1 MRRDGW
7 HMVREGDTLT
17 LARRWPPQ
25 FDVEATTRLP
35 RLRARVLA
43 HEVRKDLWRL
53 LRSQRGF
60 SPVIQLSEREGGL
73 CLRAGGQIAG
83 PVPGGLGPRIAQML
97 ETPAL
102 RSRWA
107 NHARLRDVSKGAG
120 QAASAALGETFTTK
134 DITSEGA
141 T

>member
-1 MRRDGW
+1 MRRNGW
-7 HMVREGDTLT
+7 HMVKTDDGLT
-17 LARRWPPQ
+17 LARRLPAR

-60 SPVIQLSEREGGL
+60 SPVIELSERDGGL
-73 CLRAGGQIAG
+73 FLRAGGQIAG
-83 PVPGGLGPRIAQML
+83 PVPGGLGSRIAHML

-102 RSRWA
+102 RHRWA
-107 NHARLRDVSKGAG
+107 THARLRPTAAKMATRAG
-120 QAASAALGETFTTK
+120 TK
-134 DITSEGA
+134 AGS
-141 T
+141 